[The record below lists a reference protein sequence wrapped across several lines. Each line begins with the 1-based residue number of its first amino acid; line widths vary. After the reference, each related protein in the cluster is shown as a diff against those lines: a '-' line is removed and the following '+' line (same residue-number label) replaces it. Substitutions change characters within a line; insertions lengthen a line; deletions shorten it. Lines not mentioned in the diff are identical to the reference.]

1 MQRREFMPGLI
12 DVFLV
17 AGQSNATG
25 VGDPLQSPKP
35 SAGTVFRYDNGT
47 ISEGAHPGSAWPSFG
62 ITYYNLTGHKILFV
76 PAAVGGTCQT
86 DQCAAYSRNSR
97 SSWDVNG
104 TLVQASITALDAGM
118 SALIAAG
125 YKPLLKGVLWSQGE
139 GDAQAIAGSSAV
151 SPAMYQTALA
161 SMIARYREHYGS
173 SLPFYIFLSGTEPAQ
188 EIGYA
193 AVRKAQMQ
201 VAASDRHTKVVFR
214 DAVNFPAKGWMQSDN
229 LHYAQPGLNEMGT
242 RGAQNVVSAQ
252 QEVTTSLLPRA
263 P

>member
-35 SAGTVFRYDNGT
+35 LSGTVFQFDNGA
-47 ISEGAHPGSAWPSFG
+47 ISEGACPGSAWPSFG

-86 DQCAAYSRNSR
+86 DQCAAYARR

-104 TLVQASITALDAGM
+104 TLVQASIATVDAGM

-139 GDAQAIAGSSAV
+139 GDAQGIMASAV
-151 SPAMYQTALA
+151 SPDMYQSTLA
-161 SMIARYREHYGS
+161 AMIARYREHYGS
-173 SLPFYIFLSGTEPAQ
+173 GLPFYIFLTGTEPGQ
-188 EIGYA
+188 ERGYA

-201 VAASDRHTKVVFR
+201 VAANDRHTKVVFR
-214 DAVNFPAKGWMQSDN
+214 DAVNFPANGWMQSDN
-229 LHYAQPGLNEMGT
+229 LHYAQRGLNEMGT
-242 RGAQNVVSAQ
+242 QGAKNVVSAQ
-252 QEVTTSLLPRA
+252 QEVTTTLLPRA
-263 P
+263 LD